1 MTHKRFTFCLV
12 GLLLLMSLMSEVL
25 IGQDSQQDFTVF
37 FAKFKSAVAH
47 KDAATLTTLMMPS
60 FNFIHARNVSPPE
73 VFKGLDANGGLQWT
87 NLQQSV
93 QGDPSPY
100 QTKGTNTSTRVLQ
113 CKPTE
118 IIYSCLVTFQRD
130 HHHRWRWKS
139 MIMPTR

>member
-1 MTHKRFTFCLV
+1 MTYDCFAFCLV
-12 GLLLLMSLMSEVL
+12 GLLLLRPEVL
-25 IGQDSQQDFTVF
+25 IGQNSQQDFTAF
-37 FAKFKSAVAH
+37 FAKFKSAVTQ

-60 FNFIHARNVSPPE
+60 FNFIRAQNVSPSE
-73 VFKGLDANGGLQWT
+73 VFNGLDANGGLQWT

-100 QTKGTNTSTRVLQ
+100 QTKGTKTPTRVLQ
-113 CKPTE
+113 CTPTQ
-118 IIYSCLVTFQRD
+118 IIYSCLVTFQQD